1 MEDAAARFRRDLE
14 ERTGEKVVAVAAAS
28 VAAANGDPESG
39 DGRADWGVLVL
50 TDSALRFS
58 RQPHVHWLSSMLRYH
73 DETPPPKVPPELVI
87 PLGDDVSFDMPAR
100 GALARLFS
108 PPFERLT
115 VSWKE
120 NGQPRVAAFS
130 LDARSALLGAL
141 GIDPR
146 KRPARQAR

>member
-1 MEDAAARFRRDLE
+1 MTDEAARFRKELE

-28 VAAANGDPESG
+28 ADPESG
-39 DGRADWGVLVL
+39 ERRAAWGVLVL

-58 RQPHVHWLSSMLRYH
+58 RQPDSNWLSSMLRYH
-73 DETPPPKVPPELVI
+73 DETPPPVMPPELVI

-100 GALARLFS
+100 GSLARLFS

-115 VSWKE
+115 VSWNE
-120 NGQPRVAAFS
+120 NGQPRAAAFS
-130 LDARSALLGAL
+130 LDPKSALFSAL